1 MAARSGLASGTLIT
15 SIRKYAEFGSSSSGA
30 FEHPASSSG
39 ERTDDEPALRAGM
52 TVTVSID
59 TERVRGLPDF
69 VPQGIADLRLPDFLR
84 RALAL
89 DKGRR
94 E

>member
-1 MAARSGLASGTLIT
+1 MQRIPVSLRLE
-15 SIRKYAEFGSSSSGA
+15 RN
-30 FEHPASSSG
+30 G
-39 ERTDDEPALRAGM
+39 EEPALRAGM

-59 TERVRGLPDF
+59 TEQVRGLPDF
-69 VPQGIADLRLPDFLR
+69 VPEAIASWRLPEFVR